1 MRKEIIEYAKTVTK
15 DTPLT
20 EVVEVVQSEEELE
33 YLLKALERQSE

>member
-20 EVVEVVQSEEELE
+20 EVAKVAQTIEELE
-33 YLLKALERQSE
+33 YLIKALENDRE